1 MKFTFSCP
9 AAVHYSAATNVSQI
23 DLPTGTGV
31 MGILP
36 QHVPTLGVLQ
46 AGWATVFQTD
56 GAVKKFFVS
65 SGSYSV
71 TDDGAVMRKCF
82 NFGVL

>member
-1 MKFTFSCP
+1 
-9 AAVHYSAATNVSQI
+9 
-23 DLPTGTGV
+23 

-46 AGWATVFQTD
+46 AGWATVYESA
-56 GAVKKFFVS
+56 GGSKRFFVS

-71 TDDGAVMRKCF
+71 NADGSVQIAAEEALAEADVDMDAAKKA
-82 NFGVL
+82 L